1 MRKISFIIT
10 NRNLKTTSFSFFIAD
25 LNLPLAIG
33 FLPLILSQYVFAR
46 KDIAQKLLL
55 F

>member
-10 NRNLKTTSFSFFIAD
+10 NHNFKTTSFSFFIAE
-25 LNLPLAIG
+25 LNLTLALG
-33 FLPLILSQYVFAR
+33 FLPLTLSKYLFAR